1 MIPFR
6 SRRARL
12 LLGAAALAVAPAVFP
27 AAALAAPPAP
37 SQLLKPAT
45 PLPAATAPGA
55 DGLADDEIY
64 LEADRLIDDS
74 DHNLVTAVGRAEAR
88 VQGRTVRADR
98 ITYDRDTGA
107 AHAIGHA
114 MVVQADGTVEF
125 GDDVQ
130 LDDQLRAGVSLGFSA
145 RLQKNVTIASG
156 AAVKRSEDVNELRN
170 GVYTPCDICK
180 SDGVTPKTPTY
191 DIRATRIVEDKPHK
205 LIYFENAVIRVKGV
219 PILYL
224 PVLITPDPTAE
235 RRSGLLAPRI
245 SYNKRLGLS
254 YDQPY
259 YFALSDS
266 NDLTARLQ
274 LDTRVK
280 PLLETEYR
288 QRFDNG
294 YLDLRGGYTHERLFD
309 NNGRYDDDT
318 NRSYILG
325 YGRFTFGP
333 EYDAG
338 FGLERVTDPTLFA
351 RYDVRSVFTNRG
363 LYPADTDR
371 LVSQAYGER
380 TDPTSYV
387 SVAAISF
394 QSLRAYGVDASGRTT
409 FESNKAF
416 PVVGP
421 LLEAR
426 WDPDVDILGG
436 RLRFRGS
443 GVVLTRNEDVLAV
456 TDPTGVQPLGPQRD
470 TGQLAAVLP
479 AGTSALTYDDSRR
492 ASVRA
497 EWRRDLYL
505 PDGIRLQPLL
515 EARGDV
521 YDIPHA
527 TLTTSDGTTN
537 TTQPIKAFNAIGQ
550 GTAGFTASWPLIR
563 DAGSSSIILEPIIQ
577 ALVSPNQKPDRN
589 IPNEDSVAF
598 EFDDT
603 TLFEPDRFPG
613 FDLYESGARFNI
625 GARANFLWDTHTASL
640 TVGRTYRTEADPAF
654 TIGSGLQGR
663 TSDYVAFAQVSPF
676 AGTNFFIRSRLDA
689 ETLAVRRNEA
699 GLDVGWGSIQGS
711 LRYLLNESGFFID
724 QNGVTQIGRVEDATI
739 AGTWFVLKN
748 WGVTVNATRDLRLKT
763 FPAAQIGLVYRD
775 ECLRVDV
782 IYTRNETYRAAI
794 GASNSIG
801 IRLTLATLGD
811 TGSPFRPATS
821 GR

>member
-1 MIPFR
+1 MRVTPFR

-12 LLGAAALAVAPAVFP
+12 LLGAAALAAAPAV
-27 AAALAAPPAP
+27 AVAAPPAP
-37 SQLLKPAT
+37 SQLLRPAT
-45 PLPAATAPGA
+45 PLPAATPPGA
-55 DGLADDEIY
+55 DGLNDDEIY
-64 LEADRLIDDS
+64 IEADRLVDDR
-74 DHNLVTAVGRAEAR
+74 DHDLVTAEGRAEAR
-88 VQGRTVRADR
+88 VQGRTVRADK
-98 ITYDRDTGA
+98 IVYNTDSGA
-107 AHAIGHA
+107 AHAVGHA
-114 MVVQADGTVEF
+114 MVIQVDGTVEF
-125 GDDVQ
+125 GEDVQ
-130 LDDQLRAGVSLGFSA
+130 LDDQLRAGVALGFSA

-170 GVYTPCDICK
+170 AVYTPCDICK

-191 DIRATRIVEDKPHK
+191 DIRATRIVEDKPKK

-219 PILYL
+219 PIFYL
-224 PVLITPDPTAE
+224 PVLLTPDPTAE
-235 RRSGLLAPRI
+235 RRSGFLAPRI

-274 LDTRVK
+274 LDTAVK
-280 PLLETEYR
+280 PLLELEYR

-294 YLDLRGGYTHERLFD
+294 YVDVRGGYTHEKLFD

-318 NRSYILG
+318 NRSYILSN
-325 YGRFTFGP
+325 GRFTFGP
-333 EYDAG
+333 DYDAG
-338 FGLERVTDPTLFA
+338 FGLERVTDPTLFR

-371 LVSQAYGER
+371 LVSQLFGER
-380 TDPTSYV
+380 TDPTSYI

-394 QSLRAYGVDASGRTT
+394 QSLRAYGTDASGRTT

-421 LLEAR
+421 LIEAR
-426 WDPDVDILGG
+426 WDPATDILGG
-436 RLRFRGS
+436 RLRMRAS
-443 GVVLTRNEDVLAV
+443 GVVLTRNDDVV
-456 TDPTGVQPLGPQRD
+456 SISDPTGLQPLGPQRLGTQLD
-470 TGQLAAVLP
+470 TVLP

-492 ASVRA
+492 ASARA
-497 EWRRDLYL
+497 EWRRDLFL
-505 PDGIRLQPLL
+505 PDGIRVQPLL
-515 EARGDV
+515 EARADLYSIGDGV
-521 YDIPHA
+521 
-527 TLTTSDGTTN
+527 LTTSNGIVN
-537 TTQPIKAFNAIGQ
+537 TSKPSNALNGIAQ

-563 DAGSSSIILEPIIQ
+563 TTSSTSIIIEPIIQ
-577 ALVSPNQKPDRN
+577 ALVSPNYKPDRN

-625 GARANFLWDTHTASL
+625 GARANVLWGAGRTANF
-640 TVGRTYRTEADPAF
+640 TVGRTYRTEPDPAF
-654 TIGSGLQGR
+654 TVGSGLQGR
-663 TSDYVAFAQVSPF
+663 TSDYVAFAQVSPV

-711 LRYLLNESGFFID
+711 LRYLYNESGFFID
-724 QNGVTQIGRVEDATI
+724 AQGVTQIGRVEDATI

-748 WGVTVNATRDLRLKT
+748 WGVSVNATRDLRLKT

-775 ECLRVDV
+775 ECIRVDL
-782 IYTRNETYRAAI
+782 IYTRDETYRAAI